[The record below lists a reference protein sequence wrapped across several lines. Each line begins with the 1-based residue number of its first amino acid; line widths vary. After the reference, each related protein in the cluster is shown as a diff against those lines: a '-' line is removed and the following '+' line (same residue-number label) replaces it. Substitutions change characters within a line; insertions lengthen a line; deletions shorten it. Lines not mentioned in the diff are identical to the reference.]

1 MEDTLAYNLFLQW
14 DERKAFSV
22 AFLLGCEK
30 VRVEF
35 PTKTVFTELSLGVDE
50 GARIGIVGK
59 NGDGKSTLL
68 RVLAGEVEVDDGRVI
83 RTRGVS
89 VGVLGQTDGLRDE
102 DTVERAVVGD
112 VPEYEWAGDARTRS
126 IIAGLL
132 DDVAW
137 DGLVGTLSGGQRRRV
152 DLARL
157 LIGDWDVLMLD
168 EPTNHLDVKAIAWL
182 ADHLKSRWRPGA
194 GALLV
199 VTHDRWFLD
208 EVCEAMW
215 EVHGQRVWPF
225 EGGFSAY
232 IMQRVERDRLAALAE
247 QKRQNA
253 LRRELAWLSRG
264 ARARATKP
272 KFHVAAA
279 QALIADVPPL
289 RDELELKRMAMAR
302 LGKTVVELQDASL
315 RFGDRVI
322 LDDVDWII
330 GPGDRYGIVGA
341 NGIGKTT
348 LLRIIQGLQ
357 PLDRGRVKIGQTVR
371 FAVLSQHLDELTKLG
386 DDRVRQVISRY
397 SRRTML
403 DGKEMTPGQL
413 LERLGFTKD
422 DQNEPVCDLSGGQ
435 KRRLALMLILLDEPN
450 VLILDEP
457 GNDLDTDML
466 AAVESLLDG
475 WPGTLLLVTHDR
487 YLMERVTDHQFAL
500 IDGKVRHL
508 PGGVDEYL
516 RLTEEAEREATEAAS
531 AKATA
536 KAGALGKAAFG
547 EPAGRTA
554 PALSG
559 GEQRELRK
567 LMASNE
573 KKIATLK
580 GKIEKKQMEMAE
592 ADQSDYLVLTAM
604 QEEIA
609 DFQDQIEALEL
620 EWFEAAEKLGE

>member
-1 MEDTLAYNLFLQW
+1 M
-14 DERKAFSV
+14 
-22 AFLLGCEK
+22 
-30 VRVEF
+30 
-35 PTKTVFTELSLGVDE
+35 
-50 GARIGIVGK
+50 
-59 NGDGKSTLL
+59 
-68 RVLAGEVEVDDGRVI
+68 
-83 RTRGVS
+83 
-89 VGVLGQTDGLRDE
+89 
-102 DTVERAVVGD
+102 
-112 VPEYEWAGDARTRS
+112 
-126 IIAGLL
+126 
-132 DDVAW
+132 
-137 DGLVGTLSGGQRRRV
+137 
-152 DLARL
+152 
-157 LIGDWDVLMLD
+157 
-168 EPTNHLDVKAIAWL
+168 
-182 ADHLKSRWRPGA
+182 
-194 GALLV
+194 
-199 VTHDRWFLD
+199 
-208 EVCEAMW
+208 
-215 EVHGQRVWPF
+215 
-225 EGGFSAY
+225 
-232 IMQRVERDRLAALAE
+232 
-247 QKRQNA
+247 
-253 LRRELAWLSRG
+253 
-264 ARARATKP
+264 
-272 KFHVAAA
+272 AAA

-289 RDELELKRMAMAR
+289 RNELELKRMAMAR
-302 LGKTVVELQDASL
+302 LGKQVVDLKGASL
-315 RFGDRVI
+315 PFGNRVI

-357 PLDRGRVKIGQTVR
+357 PLDSGRVKIGQTVR
-371 FAVLSQHLDELTKLG
+371 FAVLSQHLDELRKLG

-466 AAVESLLDG
+466 AVVESLLDG

-516 RLTEEAEREATEAAS
+516 KLAEEADREAAKSAGGGRGNDSGVGSVGGDLGRPSLATSSNPGNAAAS
-531 AKATA
+531 S
-536 KAGALGKAAFG
+536 
-547 EPAGRTA
+547 A
-554 PALSG
+554 PVLSG
-559 GEQRELRK
+559 GEQRALRK
-567 LMASNE
+567 LMTSNE
-573 KKIATLK
+573 KKIETLK
-580 GKIEKKQMEMAE
+580 GKIEKKQLEMAA

-609 DFQDQIEALEL
+609 DFETQIEALEL

>member
-1 MEDTLAYNLFLQW
+1 M
-14 DERKAFSV
+14 

-30 VRVEF
+30 VSVEF
-35 PTKTVFTELSLGVDE
+35 PTKTVFEGLSLGVDE
-50 GARIGIVGK
+50 GARIGIVGQ

-68 RVLAGEVEVDDGRVI
+68 RVLSGDVEVDDGRVI

-89 VGVLGQTDGLRDE
+89 VGVLGQSDDLRDA

-112 VPEYEWAGDARTRS
+112 IPEYEWAGDPRVRA

-132 DDVAW
+132 EDVDWNAT
-137 DGLVGTLSGGQRRRV
+137 VGTLSGGQRRRV

-168 EPTNHLDVKAIAWL
+168 EPTNHLDVRAITWL
-182 ADHLKSRWRPGA
+182 AEHLKTRWRRGA

-215 EVHGQRVWPF
+215 EVHGRRVWPF

-232 IMQRVERDRLAALAE
+232 IMQRVERDRLEALAE

-279 QALIADVPPL
+279 QAIIADVPPL
-289 RDELELKRMAMAR
+289 RNELELKRMAMAR
-302 LGKTVVELQDASL
+302 LGKQVVDLKGASL

-357 PLDRGRVKIGQTVR
+357 PLDSGRVKIGQTVR
-371 FAVLSQHLDELTKLG
+371 FAVLSQHLDELRKLG

-516 RLTEEAEREATEAAS
+516 KLAEEADREAAKSAGGGRGNDSGVGSVGGDLGRPSLATSSNPGNAAAS
-531 AKATA
+531 S
-536 KAGALGKAAFG
+536 
-547 EPAGRTA
+547 A
-554 PALSG
+554 PVLSG
-559 GEQRELRK
+559 GEQRALRK
-567 LMASNE
+567 LMTSNE
-573 KKIATLK
+573 KKIETLK
-580 GKIEKKQMEMAE
+580 GKIEKKQLEMAA

-609 DFQDQIEALEL
+609 DFETQIEALEL

>member
-1 MEDTLAYNLFLQW
+1 M
-14 DERKAFSV
+14 

-112 VPEYEWAGDARTRS
+112 RPEYEWAGDARTRS

-132 DDVAW
+132 GDVAW

-182 ADHLKSRWRPGA
+182 ADHLKSRWRPGD

-516 RLTEEAEREATEAAS
+516 HLTEAAEREAAEAAS

-554 PALSG
+554 STLSG

-573 KKIATLK
+573 KKIGTLK
-580 GKIEKKQMEMAE
+580 GKIGKKQLEMAE

-609 DFQDQIEALEL
+609 DFEGQIEALEL
-620 EWFEAAEKLGE
+620 EWLEAAEKLGE